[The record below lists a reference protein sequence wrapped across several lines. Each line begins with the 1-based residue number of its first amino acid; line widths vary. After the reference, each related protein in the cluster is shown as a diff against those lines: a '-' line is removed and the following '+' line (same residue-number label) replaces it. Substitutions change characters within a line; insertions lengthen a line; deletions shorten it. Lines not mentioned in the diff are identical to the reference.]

1 MLPSTFSRSR
11 FIQPAIQALI
21 LSIALAMQPLLADEV
36 VEVESA
42 ISITNGTVSV
52 FRKTL
57 GESSDVLI
65 HFHGASNTLRAAF
78 ERSEFQGVLVVVNF
92 PGLSSAYSKPFV
104 KNAKLFDQ
112 ILGDSLAATS
122 AYRAE
127 STDEWR
133 RVCVSSF
140 SAGYGATREILK
152 TPPNTER
159 IDGVVT
165 ADSIYAG
172 IHEPELKREVDKNDM
187 RDFLQFAELAVE
199 CKKTF
204 VLTHSNQSTPYAS
217 TTETANYLIDSLQIE
232 RQNDLSIT
240 TPKLHQT
247 SSAGKGK
254 FIILG
259 FSGTTGDEHM
269 QHLHHIDL
277 FWNRLQR
284 EDR

>member
-1 MLPSTFSRSR
+1 
-11 FIQPAIQALI
+11 
-21 LSIALAMQPLLADEV
+21 MQPLLADEV

-42 ISITNGTVSV
+42 ISIANGTVSV

-78 ERSEFQGVLVVVNF
+78 ERSEFQGVLVAVNF
-92 PGLSSAYSKPFV
+92 PGLSSAYSKPFE

-112 ILGDSLAATS
+112 ILGDSLAAT
-122 AYRAE
+122 AVYRPE

-140 SAGYGATREILK
+140 SAGYGAIREILK
-152 TPPNTER
+152 TPPHMER

-172 IHEPELKREVDKNDM
+172 LQEPELKRDVDKNDM
-187 RDFLQFAELAVE
+187 RNFLQFAELAVE

-204 VLTHSNQSTPYAS
+204 VLSHSNQSTPYAS
-217 TTETANYLIDSLQIE
+217 TTETANYLIDSLRIE
-232 RQNDLSIT
+232 RRNEMSIM
-240 TPKLHQT
+240 TPKLHQS
-247 SSAGKGK
+247 SSAEKGK
-254 FIILG
+254 FFVFG

-277 FWNRLQR
+277 FWNRLQF